1 MADTTANLSPK
12 LLKMLCEQIAHESYN
27 SHLYLKMSSALKING
42 LDKLGAHFDGQF
54 SEENGHQ
61 KLVADFISDRN
72 EPAQI
77 MAVPAVDVDPSGI
90 LEIAQLYVKQEKL
103 TTAKLKAIAK
113 AAWDEFDL
121 IAFDFLSEMIDKQ
134 RVEEEEAMTF
144 ADQAALTKGE
154 PSAVLF
160 WNNTYAG

>member
-12 LLKMLCEQIAHESYN
+12 LLKMLCEQIAHEAYN

-54 SEENGHQ
+54 AEENGHQ

-72 EPAQI
+72 EPASI
-77 MAVPAVDVDPSGI
+77 LAVPAVDVDPSGI

-113 AAWDEFDL
+113 VAWDEFDL
-121 IAFDFLSEMIDKQ
+121 IAFDFLTEMIDKQ

-154 PSAVLF
+154 PSAVLL
-160 WNNTYAG
+160 WNNAYAG